1 VHCYTFSPGLRG
13 HRGGVDV
20 KVRLK
25 TVCLVAGLS
34 FFICASG
41 AWAGTTYVSQNGGTF
56 SGGSACNGKSTVSI
70 AASNNATYAAG
81 ETIYL
86 CGVITSAVSF
96 GKGSGTSGNPIT
108 ILFDAG
114 ARITLPYCN
123 STCFSLGGNY
133 MVVDGGVPCGPG
145 TACAATEAASPTGY
159 PEGISGIIEAT
170 QAGSALANKP
180 SSGGKGIVVGGG
192 SNNVIRNLIVR
203 NIYQHTSYDDNTGG
217 SNSFTAIEAPAPYF
231 TVHDCTIHDVSAGI
245 NVNTSGATASNENFY
260 SNNFWNINWGI
271 ANGGYGTLVNTNWS
285 VHDNHFGST
294 GNWDDSNNTYHHDRM
309 FLYADT
315 NDQGSWNGV
324 YIYNNLF
331 DGNSGLNSTAMLY
344 FGGGSQQ
351 NTYIFNNVFDN
362 SGSTTAIDDGL
373 LTLGAMGPATLFLY
387 NNTIIGAGVTVDAGR
402 QGCVV
407 MEGHITFVN
416 NVVTGCDQLMYL
428 QNGLKGS
435 GGPYVVY
442 MDYNTYGAAN
452 PNKVFTHDGS
462 PQYFTSL
469 PSWREFTGQESHSTL
484 NLSGVTLSTVGVP
497 LSGSPA
503 INAGLNMTTTSPGG
517 GSVTDGCGSSLLSA
531 LCSDTTLGSTR
542 TPLLR
547 PSSGAWTTGAFVTG
561 GASAPSSTRPAA
573 PTNLGATVN

>member
-1 VHCYTFSPGLRG
+1 
-13 HRGGVDV
+13 V
-20 KVRLK
+20 KAWWKIVLLA
-25 TVCLVAGLS
+25 CGLS
-34 FFICASG
+34 LFIYVSG
-41 AWAGTTYVSQNGGTF
+41 AHAGTTIYVSQNGGTF
-56 SGGSACNGKSTVSI
+56 SGGSACNGHSTSSI

-81 ETIYL
+81 DTIYL
-86 CGVITSAVSF
+86 CGVITSSVTF

-108 ILFDAG
+108 IIFDTG

-145 TACAATEAASPTGY
+145 SACAATEAANPKGY

-170 QAGSALANKP
+170 EAGSALPNKP
-180 SSGGKGIVVGGG
+180 SAGSKGVVVGGG

-231 TVHDCTIHDVSAGI
+231 TVHDCTIHDVSSAI
-245 NVNTSGATASNENFY
+245 NVNSSGPTASNENFY
-260 SNNFWNINWGI
+260 SNNLWNINWGI
-271 ANGGYGTLVNTNWS
+271 TNGGYGTLVNTNWS

-294 GNWDDSNNTYHHDRM
+294 ANWDDSNNTYHHDRM

-331 DGNSGLNSTAMLY
+331 DGSSGLNATAMLY

-362 SGSTTAIDDGL
+362 TASTSSIDDAL
-373 LTLGAMGPATLFLY
+373 LTLAGMGPATLFLY
-387 NNTIIGAGVTVDAGR
+387 NNTIIGAGVTIDAGR

-407 MEGHITFVN
+407 MEGHVTFVN

-462 PQYFTSL
+462 PQYFPTLSA
-469 PSWREFTGQESHSTL
+469 WREFTGQESHSTL
-484 NLSGVTLSTVGVP
+484 NVAGAILSSVGVP
-497 LSGSPA
+497 LTGSPA
-503 INAGLNMTTTSPGG
+503 INAGLNMTGTSPGG
-517 GSVTDGCGSSLLSA
+517 GSVTDGCGSGLLSA
-531 LCSDTTLGSTR
+531 LCSDTSLGSTR
-542 TPLLR
+542 TPLQR

-561 GASAPSSTRPAA
+561 GSAPASTRPAA

>member
-1 VHCYTFSPGLRG
+1 
-13 HRGGVDV
+13 V
-20 KVRLK
+20 KVWLK
-25 TVCLVAGLS
+25 ALVLVS
-34 FFICASG
+34 LFICAS
-41 AWAGTTYVSQNGGTF
+41 AARASTTYVSQNGGAF
-56 SGGSACNGKSTVSI
+56 NGGSACNGKSTVSV
-70 AASNNATYAAG
+70 ATSNSASHSAG
-81 ETIYL
+81 DTIYL

-96 GKGSGTSGNPIT
+96 SKGSGTSGNPIT
-108 ILFDAG
+108 IIFDAG
-114 ARITLPYCN
+114 ARISLPYCN
-123 STCFSLGGNY
+123 STCFSLGGSY

-145 TACAATEAASPTGY
+145 SACANTEASSPTGY
-159 PEGISGIIEAT
+159 PEGIAGIIEAT
-170 QAGSALANKP
+170 QAGSNLANKP
-180 SSGGKGIVVGGG
+180 NGSKGLVVGGG

-231 TVHDCTIHDVSAGI
+231 TVHDVTMHDVSAGI
-245 NVNTSGATASNENFY
+245 NVNTSGPTASNENFY
-260 SNNFWNINWGI
+260 NNNFWNINWGI
-271 ANGGYGTLVNTNWS
+271 SNGGYSTLVNTNWA

-294 GNWDDSNNTYHHDRM
+294 ANWDDSNNTYHHDRM

-362 SGSTTAIDDGL
+362 TASATGIDDGL

-387 NNTIIGAGVTVDAGR
+387 NNTVIGAGLQIDSGR
-402 QGCVV
+402 QGCIV

-416 NVVTGCDQLMYL
+416 NVVTGCDQLLYL

-442 MDYNTYGAAN
+442 MDYNTYGVAN

-462 PQYFTSL
+462 PQYFTTLSA
-469 PSWREFTGQESHSTL
+469 WREFTGQESHSTL
-484 NLSGVTLSTVGVP
+484 NLSGVSLGALGIP
-497 LSGSPA
+497 LTSSPA
-503 INAGLNMTTTSPGG
+503 VNAGLNMTTTSPGG
-517 GSVTDGCGSSLLSA
+517 GSVSNGCDSGLLSA
-531 LCSDTTLGSTR
+531 LCTDTTLGSTR
-542 TPLLR
+542 TPSQR
-547 PSSGAWTTGAFVTG
+547 PATGAWTTGAFVIG
-561 GASAPSSTRPAA
+561 GAAGSPPAARPAA
-573 PTNLGATVN
+573 PTNLGATVK